1 MHGKNR
7 VSAWKGVGT
16 TFMIT
21 LKILKNE
28 GGNSAKVENLML
40 VNDKLIDL

>member
-1 MHGKNR
+1 MLKISGQYKKMHGKNR

-21 LKILKNE
+21 LKNLKE
-28 GGNSAKVENLML
+28 
-40 VNDKLIDL
+40 